1 MSEQLVKAIA
11 EVREDEAL
19 SIVKEMLAEGED
31 PIAILRKCREGVEII
46 GDKYESGEYFMPE
59 LIMAGE
65 ILTAISDLTRDKV
78 GTDQNKDEF
87 LGKVLLGTV
96 EGDIHD
102 IGKNIVSFMLEING
116 FQVVDLG
123 VDVSAEKFVQAIK
136 DEAPDIVGLSAL
148 LTLAFDQMKVTVAA
162 IEEAGLR
169 DKVKIIIGGAPINE
183 KIREHTKADGWAKD
197 AVHAVNMAKNWV
209 GVNQI

>member
-11 EVREDEAL
+11 DVKEDEAL
-19 SIVKEMLAEGED
+19 TIVKKMLADGED
-31 PIAILRKCREGVEII
+31 PIKILRKCRKGVEII
-46 GDKYESGEYFMPE
+46 GDRYESGDYFMPE

-65 ILTAISDLTRDKV
+65 ILTAISDLTRNRIEANQDEE
-78 GTDQNKDEF
+78 EF
-87 LGKVLLGTV
+87 LGKILLGTV

-116 FQVVDLG
+116 FEVIDLG
-123 VDVSAEKFVQAIK
+123 VDVPAADFIQAIK
-136 DEAPDIVGLSAL
+136 DETPDIVGMSAL
-148 LTLAFDQMKVTVAA
+148 LTLAFDQMKATIEA

-197 AVHAVNMAKNWV
+197 AVEAVNMSKTWV
-209 GVNQI
+209 GVS